1 MKQTKKELL
10 KDFTRS
16 IISPA
21 DANKAQIASTAVDN
35 LFNGLYVNNKYSL
48 FTLSGST
55 TSSVEEIFLP
65 KNAIIRD
72 VVAVCKNPIIG
83 MTGSIQVELY
93 IDPNA
98 DDYDNTGEIEGAPS
112 FYMLFNNTGQ
122 MGDVS
127 GSDGPNGSGTIA
139 LVNPGTGSM
148 TNFVEDQPTD
158 GWFAKP
164 LEEMSTNFAGSDN
177 LPHGYMLEDTTI
189 KAAFHLIEDNELLPS
204 GAAINDKGQ
213 IDVYISYLDLF

>member
-16 IISPA
+16 IISPV
-21 DANKAQIASTAVDN
+21 DVNKAQIANTAVDN

-48 FTLSGST
+48 FTISGST

-65 KNAIIRD
+65 KNAVIRD
-72 VVAVCKNPIIG
+72 VIAVCKNPIIG
-83 MTGSIQVELY
+83 MTGSVAVELY
-93 IDPNA
+93 IDPDA
-98 DDYDNTGEIEGAPS
+98 DDYDNAGGTAGAPS
-112 FYMLFNNTGQ
+112 FYMGFNSTGL

-148 TNFVEDQPTD
+148 SNFVDDEPST
-158 GWFAKP
+158 GWFAP
-164 LEEMSTNFAGSDN
+164 PSSNISSNFAGDDEI
-177 LPHGYMLEDTTI
+177 PHAYMLEDTTI
-189 KAAFHLIEDNELLPS
+189 KTAFHLIDDNGLLPS

-213 IDVYISYLDLF
+213 IDVYITYLDLF